1 MKLERR
7 HFEFIA
13 ATLAQARPEL
23 EEERDTDE
31 FGDDPWKVGFDS
43 GIMSAWVDI
52 VDDFALAC
60 RDYNENFDVVRFR
73 RACGVR
79 NV

>member
-1 MKLERR
+1 MRKYNID
-7 HFEFIA
+7 FVA
-13 ATLAQARPEL
+13 SVLAGAKPEL
-23 EEERDTDE
+23 EDDRDTDE

-43 GIMSAWVDI
+43 GSVSAWVDI
-52 VDDFALAC
+52 VDDFALRF
-60 RDYNENFDVVRFR
+60 RDADPEFDAVEFR

>member
-1 MKLERR
+1 MRKY
-7 HFEFIA
+7 HFDFVA
-13 ATLAQARPEL
+13 SVLAEAKPEL
-23 EEERDTDE
+23 DDDRDTDE

-43 GIMSAWVDI
+43 GAVSAWVDI
-52 VDDFALAC
+52 VDDFALRF
-60 RDYNENFDVVRFR
+60 RDMNPEFDAVEFR